1 MEFGL
6 SHEQTLLRDS
16 LAQFLADRAPLARVR
31 RFAAESAAAAGAE
44 GAAGGTAGAAARAT
58 AAPARADDITA
69 GLAELGITALL
80 IPEAHG
86 GVGLTP
92 LDACVVAETL
102 GYHVTPVAFT
112 ASSVMVPTALRLA
125 GSDAQRLEWLPRI
138 AAGQTVIGAAMAEH
152 TGARMDAGV
161 TATDGRLDGRAL
173 FVLDYAAD
181 AWLVGDTAGGL
192 HLVAADAP
200 GITRRTL
207 EIVDATRP
215 IGELVF
221 ARTPAERLP
230 GANADVCR
238 QVLDVGRAMLAADTL
253 GAAQCMLDQA
263 VAYAKQREQFGRVIG
278 SFQAVKHLCAE
289 MAAHLEPTRAFVWY
303 AGHQLGEKPQD
314 AHVTVCQL
322 KAHLSEVGRF
332 VAKAATEV
340 HGGMGFTDLVG
351 LHYWFKRIGFDRQM
365 LGTPERLRV
374 EAARA
379 QGLIS

>member
-31 RFAAESAAAAGAE
+31 RFAAESAANAA
-44 GAAGGTAGAAARAT
+44 TS
-58 AAPARADDITA
+58 APTRADDITA
-69 GLAELGITALL
+69 GLAELGIPALL

-207 EIVDATRP
+207 ETVDATRP

-238 QVLDVGRAMLAADTL
+238 QVIDLGRAMLAADTL

>member
-16 LAQFLADRAPLARVR
+16 LAQFLTDRAPLARVR

-92 LDACVVAETL
+92 LDAYVVAETL

-207 EIVDATRP
+207 ETVDATRP

-238 QVLDVGRAMLAADTL
+238 QVIDLGRAMLAADTL

-263 VAYAKQREQFGRVIG
+263 VAYAKQREQFGRVIS
-278 SFQAVKHLCAE
+278 SFAE
-289 MAAHLEPTRAFVWY
+289 PSSAAPT
-303 AGHQLGEKPQD
+303 
-314 AHVTVCQL
+314 
-322 KAHLSEVGRF
+322 S
-332 VAKAATEV
+332 
-340 HGGMGFTDLVG
+340 
-351 LHYWFKRIGFDRQM
+351 
-365 LGTPERLRV
+365 GTPLTSTLPEWFTRPQMALNMVLLPAPFGPTTATSSPLPSENETSCNASCRP
-374 EAARA
+374 
-379 QGLIS
+379 